1 MSKLARA
8 CAVAVA
14 VATSLAGGIAAAQIQ
29 SGVARKAAPPS
40 IALGVPVAK
49 SGVSLRSSSSSTSG
63 AGSPLSFTSGQ
74 PALRYQAIDLPSTK
88 DPVRREAVKDGA
100 KEANVSARGA
110 GATGTRSTPGTPGQF
125 APAPG
130 VLRANMPPVRFADAQ
145 SILKA
150 RVLPANVNQ
159 GVTAAPAI
167 KSAKTSTST
176 SASTSTST
184 SFTKIAGDAAAS
196 GPASIAELAR
206 SLRNHPDLIYQ
217 YIRNNIEYYP
227 TFGLQKGALGAV
239 LDNQATAHDQATL
252 MVELLRAS
260 GLEANYVRGIAK
272 LSAAQLAE
280 WWGVNTAN
288 ACGVLSLLGQAQI
301 PVYEINATT
310 AGTCPGTVA
319 ALTDVSIEHVWVKTR
334 INGSWYVFDPSY
346 KPHTFKSGI
355 DLASAATTGYDAAN
369 YLSSAQSGATVAADY
384 VQNLNRTN
392 IRNNLATY
400 ATQLAGYLRANKP
413 AATLDDV
420 LGGKAITPFYGALR
434 QTALPYQNTAWGS
447 EELAELPGYMKPTLR
462 VQYQGID
469 QTYTSDAIYGK
480 RLSITYNG
488 ANQPV
493 LKLDGLAV
501 GAPGTA
507 VTPGTSAPI
516 TFTVTHN
523 AYVSTWANHSFT
535 QRIRGGG
542 TNTFLIANGWGP
554 AGRGPAENYRR
565 TLSDLKASGAADASE
580 PLLGS
585 TLGVIGAQWIAQN
598 THAGTLT
605 ERIADTTLLHQH
617 QVGIVGYTGSAYVDL
632 PSNVLAVA
640 NLAGNLDK
648 ESAAFANWAMHLSI
662 LESTAV
668 QQTTGVPAVSTVKL
682 IDLASASGQR
692 IYNATSANYA
702 SAVQPNLVNCGA
714 HLGNFSSYLASGL
727 RLILPARCD
736 IAENSWAG
744 AGYFTV
750 GSGLYLGS
758 VISDGLSGG
767 YGTQPQAA
775 VFANT
780 IVGAAMPSPPTVENY
795 SGSAYGDPIDM
806 VQGHFLYNHEDLNVG
821 IGSFPQSLGFQ
832 RLYSSGLRNQNGP
845 LGKGWTHNFN
855 ATAAVNSDGF
865 QAMGEDSAL
874 DAVGT
879 LVEHKASFDLLMDP
893 ARPLAKLVTA
903 TLGQRW
909 FGDQLID
916 NTVVVTQGLNGEVF
930 VKLPDGSY
938 NPPPGKPIKLSRNAA
953 DNTYSYEALN
963 RAVLKFNTAGKAE
976 TYTEPS
982 GIQARFTYSGSD
994 LTQVQ
999 NSLGRTLSFTN
1010 ASGRITQVSDG
1021 TRSVSYGYDTNA
1033 NLKTFTNTLSQAT
1046 TFAYGLPGQ
1055 MTSLYYPSFPTV
1067 AAATNV
1073 YDSLGRVK
1081 TQTNARGKTYEYFF
1095 AGSRTEE
1102 VGPGGT
1108 ARTNYIDAQGNTVQS
1123 STPAG
1128 NWTTN
1133 TYDGQSRLIRKQF
1146 PEGNATEYAYD
1157 DAPCAVAPAKRCT
1170 HNVKTL
1176 TSIAKPGSGLANRV
1190 QSFTYESA
1198 FNQVASATDARGKTT
1213 SYSYML
1219 GLPLTITAPAD
1230 AAGASPQTTY
1240 AYSAFTPS
1248 GFTTFYLPSSKTVK
1262 TSSSSTVLTAT
1273 TYNAANKY
1281 VPQTSTVDSGAG
1293 KLNLTSTFTYDAVG
1307 NLTGIDGPRT
1317 DVADTIA
1324 TTYDAERR
1332 PTQVTDA
1339 MGKQTRTAYD
1349 ADGRAVQ
1356 SAAQQGA
1363 QWLVSCSR
1371 YSETGK
1377 LTRAWGPGVTAAAT
1391 SCPTEA
1397 APTPIADTA
1406 YDDLDRPFR
1415 ATQYLPAVDGG
1426 NRVTETAYNLDD
1438 SVRAVNKAVGTSLA
1452 QAYVSYTY
1460 TPNGNVDS
1468 VKDAKNNLT
1477 VHTYDGFDRLAR
1489 TYYPLPN
1496 QPLYANANDYEEN
1509 AYDANGNVT
1518 SLRRRNG
1525 QTITQGWDNLNRLT
1539 ARSYPN
1545 TADNVQFGYDLR
1557 GLRTAAQ
1564 FANGSHAISY
1574 AWDNAGRLTSTT
1586 AGGKTLSHQY
1596 DAAGN
1601 RIRSTWPDAFYTSTS
1616 YDALNR
1622 PSVIQENGSVN
1633 LASYA
1638 YDDLGRRTTV
1648 TLGNGTTVQRAYDN
1662 QGALATLKN
1671 FLASPSQEVQ
1681 YAYTRNQLRELK
1693 SVAWTNNL
1701 YQWSGATPG
1710 TKSYTSNGLNQYTAA
1725 AGAAQS
1731 YDANGNLTGDGI
1743 WSYGYDLDNRLK
1755 TASKTG
1761 TAATLSYDAEGRLR
1775 QTVIG
1780 ASTTNLLYDAANL
1793 IAEYDAAGTTLQRR
1807 YVHGPGTD
1815 EPIVWYEGAGTTAKN
1830 WFYADHLGSIVA
1842 TANATGAS
1850 TGIYS
1855 YGPYGEPNT
1864 TTGPRFRYTGQQL
1877 LGDLGL
1883 YHYKARFYSP
1893 SLGRFL
1899 QTDPIGYKDDVNLYA
1914 YVGNNPANRTDPSG
1928 LIASQAAALAAGVG
1942 GASAFPVAPQS
1953 NVQGTSLG
1961 NWIDNSPIYDMPLE
1975 GVYPEQYLVGG
1986 LGLLRG
1992 AGQTLAKGVG
2002 TATAQE
2008 VRLTIEQAKNIAR
2021 FEKKLP
2027 ANAKDGVGVR
2037 PLPNE
2042 GVAVQATSPG
2052 RVPGSSAVYEKQIDA
2067 AGTTVQYSKTTYD
2080 PAGNIVHVK
2089 DKING
2094 GVFP

>member
-1 MSKLARA
+1 MTKLARA

-14 VATSLAGGIAAAQIQ
+14 VATSLAGGNAAAQIQ
-29 SGVARKAAPPS
+29 GGVARKAAPPAV
-40 IALGVPVAK
+40 ALGVPVAK
-49 SGVSLRSSSSSTSG
+49 STSTISQRSSVGASARSGSS
-63 AGSPLSFTSGQ
+63 LSFTSGQ
-74 PALRYQAIDLPSTK
+74 PALRYQAADLPTAK

-100 KEANVSARGA
+100 KEAHVSARGA
-110 GATGTRSTPGTPGQF
+110 SATPTTTGEF

-130 VLRANMPPVRFADAQ
+130 VLRANMPPVTFADAERV
-145 SILKA
+145 LKT

-159 GVTAAPAI
+159 GVTAAP
-167 KSAKTSTST
+167 KTAKTSTL
-176 SASTSTST
+176 ARM
-184 SFTKIAGDAAAS
+184 KIAGDAAAS

-217 YIRNNIEYYP
+217 YVRNNVEYYP
-227 TFGLQKGALGAV
+227 TFGAQKGALGAV
-239 LDNQATAHDQATL
+239 LDNQATAHDQAAL

-272 LSAAQLAE
+272 LSAAQLSE

-310 AGTCPGTVA
+310 AGSCPGTVA

-355 DLASAATTGYDAAN
+355 DLASASTTGYDAAT
-369 YLSSAQSGATVAADY
+369 YQSAAQSGATVSTDY

-392 IRNNLATY
+392 IRNNLNTY
-400 ATQLAGYLRANKP
+400 ATQLATYLRANKP
-413 AATLDDV
+413 AGTLDDV
-420 LGGKAITPFYGALR
+420 LGGKTIVPFYGALR

-469 QTYTSDAIYGK
+469 QTYTSDAIYGR
-480 RLSITYNG
+480 RLTLTYNG
-488 ANQPV
+488 ANQPL
-493 LKLDGLAV
+493 LKLDGVAV
-501 GAPGTA
+501 GNPGTA
-507 VTPGTSAPI
+507 VTPGTSTPI

-535 QRIRGGG
+535 QRIKGGG

-565 TLSDLKASGAADASE
+565 VLSDLKASGAADASE

-598 THAGTLT
+598 THAGTIT
-605 ERIADTTLLHQH
+605 ERIADTSLLHQH

-640 NLAGNLDK
+640 NVSGNTDK

-682 IDLASASGQR
+682 IDLASANGQR
-692 IYNATSANYA
+692 IYNATAANYA
-702 SAVQPNLVNCGA
+702 SAVQPNLVGCSA
-714 HLGNFSSYLASGL
+714 HLANFSSYLASGL

-767 YGTQPQAA
+767 YGTQPQAP

-780 IVGAAMPSPPTVENY
+780 VVGAAMPSPPSVENY

-806 VQGHFLYNHEDLNVG
+806 VQGHFLYNHEDINVG
-821 IGSFPQSLGFQ
+821 VGAFPQSLSFQ
-832 RLYSSGLRNQNGP
+832 RLYSSGMRNQNGP

-879 LVEHKASFDLLMDP
+879 IVEHKASFDLLMDP
-893 ARPLAKLVTA
+893 ARPLVKLVTA

-938 NPPPGKPIKLSRNAA
+938 NPPPGKPVKLSRNAA
-953 DNTYSYEALN
+953 DNTYSYETLN
-963 RAVLKFNTAGKAE
+963 RAVLKFNAAGKAE
-976 TYTEPS
+976 TYTESS
-982 GIQARFTYSGSD
+982 GVQAKFTYTGND

-1010 ASGRITQVSDG
+1010 VNGRITQVSDG
-1021 TRSVSYGYDTNA
+1021 TRSVSYGYGA
-1033 NLKTFTNTLSQAT
+1033 SSNLATFTNTLSKAT
-1046 TFAYGLPGQ
+1046 TFSYGLPGQ

-1081 TQTNARGKTYEYFF
+1081 TQTNARGKTYDYYF
-1095 AGSRTEE
+1095 AGFRTEE

-1108 ARTNYIDAQGNTVQS
+1108 ARTNYIDAQGNTIQS

-1128 NWTTN
+1128 NWTTH
-1133 TYDGQSRLIRKQF
+1133 TYDGQSRLIRKQL
-1146 PEGNATEYAYD
+1146 PEGNATEYVYD
-1157 DAPCAVAPAKRCT
+1157 DAPCAGTDKRCT

-1198 FNQVASATDARGKTT
+1198 FNKVATATDARGKTT
-1213 SYSYML
+1213 SYSYTAQ
-1219 GLPLTITAPAD
+1219 GLPLTITAPVD
-1230 AAGASPQTTY
+1230 AAGVAPQTTY
-1240 AYSAFTPS
+1240 AYSALTPS
-1248 GFTTFYLPSSKTVK
+1248 GFTSFYLPSSQTVK
-1262 TSSSSTVLTAT
+1262 TSASSSVVTAT

-1281 VPQTSTVDSGAG
+1281 VPQTSTVDSGTG
-1293 KLNLTSTFTYDAVG
+1293 KLNLATAFTYDVTG
-1307 NLTGIDGPRT
+1307 NLTGVDGPRT
-1317 DVADTIA
+1317 DVSDTIA
-1324 TTYDAERR
+1324 TAYDNERR
-1332 PTQVTDA
+1332 PTQFTDA
-1339 MGKQTRTAYD
+1339 MGKQTGMFYD
-1349 ADGRAVQ
+1349 ADGR
-1356 SAAQQGA
+1356 
-1363 QWLVSCSR
+1363 LVRSVEQHGTEWRVNCKR

-1377 LTRAWGPGVTAAAT
+1377 VVREWGPAQMSSFAY
-1391 SCPTEA
+1391 CPNDV
-1397 APTPIADTA
+1397 APLPITDTA
-1406 YDDLDRPFR
+1406 YDDLDRPFQT
-1415 ATQYLPAVDGG
+1415 TQQLAAADGG
-1426 NRVTETAYNLDD
+1426 NRVTETVYNADD
-1438 SVRAVNKAVGTSLA
+1438 TVQAVNKAVGSGLA
-1452 QAYVSYTY
+1452 QTYATYTY

-1489 TYYPLPN
+1489 TYYPLPST
-1496 QPLYANANDYEEN
+1496 PLYGNANDYEEN
-1509 AYDANGNVT
+1509 GYDANGNVT

-1525 QTITQGWDNLNRLT
+1525 QTITQSWDNLNRLT

-1557 GLRTAAQ
+1557 GLRTSAQ
-1564 FANGSHAISY
+1564 FANGTHAISY
-1574 AWDNAGRLTSTT
+1574 TWDNAGRLASTT

-1601 RIRSTWPDAFYTSTS
+1601 RVRTTWPDAFYTTTS
-1616 YDALNR
+1616 YDAANR
-1622 PSVIQENGSVN
+1622 PSAIQENGSVN

-1648 TLGNGTTVQRAYDN
+1648 TLGNGTTVQRAYDR

-1681 YAYTRNQLRELK
+1681 YTYTRNQLRELK

-1701 YQWSGATPG
+1701 YQWSGASPG

-1725 AGAAQS
+1725 GGATQN
-1731 YDANGNLTGDGI
+1731 YDANGNLTGDGT

-1761 TAATLSYDAEGRLR
+1761 TAASLAYDAEGRLR

-1780 ASTTNLLYDAANL
+1780 ASTTNLLYDATNL
-1793 IAEYDAAGTTLQRR
+1793 IAEYDAAGSTVQRR

-1815 EPIVWYEGAGTTAKN
+1815 EPIVWYEGSGTTAKN

-1877 LGDLGL
+1877 IGELGL

-1914 YVGNNPANRTDPSG
+1914 FVGNNPGNRIDPTGLASLGAWANLGSGESFVYDLWNDCGGMCRAGVVTQDGQLDLGLDRVDAGGCIATGGPSICIGPGAIKAVAQETATLFRAVTQGELNQVQRTGTFEAGPNSLGGKWFAETLEHARQWGDAMNGKGASTILEVQLPR
-1928 LIASQAAALAAGVG
+1928 SQADRLMRMERLDGIGPARYGELDQLRNA
-1942 GASAFPVAPQS
+1942 
-1953 NVQGTSLG
+1953 T
-1961 NWIDNSPIYDMPLE
+1961 IK
-1975 GVYPEQYLVGG
+1975 G
-1986 LGLLRG
+1986 LG
-1992 AGQTLAKGVG
+1992 Q
-2002 TATAQE
+2002 
-2008 VRLTIEQAKNIAR
+2008 
-2021 FEKKLP
+2021 
-2027 ANAKDGVGVR
+2027 
-2037 PLPNE
+2037 
-2042 GVAVQATSPG
+2042 
-2052 RVPGSSAVYEKQIDA
+2052 
-2067 AGTTVQYSKTTYD
+2067 
-2080 PAGNIVHVK
+2080 
-2089 DKING
+2089 
-2094 GVFP
+2094 

>member
-1 MSKLARA
+1 M
-8 CAVAVA
+8 
-14 VATSLAGGIAAAQIQ
+14 
-29 SGVARKAAPPS
+29 
-40 IALGVPVAK
+40 
-49 SGVSLRSSSSSTSG
+49 
-63 AGSPLSFTSGQ
+63 
-74 PALRYQAIDLPSTK
+74 
-88 DPVRREAVKDGA
+88 
-100 KEANVSARGA
+100 
-110 GATGTRSTPGTPGQF
+110 
-125 APAPG
+125 
-130 VLRANMPPVRFADAQ
+130 
-145 SILKA
+145 
-150 RVLPANVNQ
+150 
-159 GVTAAPAI
+159 
-167 KSAKTSTST
+167 
-176 SASTSTST
+176 
-184 SFTKIAGDAAAS
+184 KIAGDAAAS

-217 YIRNNIEYYP
+217 YVRNNVEYYP
-227 TFGLQKGALGAV
+227 TFGAQKGALGAV
-239 LDNQATAHDQATL
+239 LDNQATAHDQAAL

-280 WWGVNTAN
+280 WWGISTAN

-310 AGTCPGTVA
+310 AGSCPGTVA

-346 KPHTFKSGI
+346 KPHTFKTGI
-355 DLASAATTGYDAAN
+355 DLATAAGYNAAN
-369 YLSSAQSGATVAADY
+369 YLASAQSGATVGTDY
-384 VQNLNRTN
+384 VQNINRNN
-392 IRNNLATY
+392 IRFNLEKY
-400 ATQLAGYLRANKP
+400 AGILAGHLRISKP

-420 LGGKAITPFYGALR
+420 LGGKTIVPFYGALR

-469 QTYTSDAIYGK
+469 QTYTSDAIYGR
-480 RLSITYNG
+480 RLTLTYNG

-493 LKLDGLAV
+493 LKLDGVAV

-507 VTPGTSAPI
+507 VTPGTSTPI

-535 QRIRGGG
+535 QRIKGGG

-585 TLGVIGAQWIAQN
+585 TLAVIGAQWIAQN
-598 THAGTLT
+598 THAGSIT

-640 NLAGNLDK
+640 NLAGNTDK

-682 IDLASASGQR
+682 IDMASAAGQR

-714 HLGNFSSYLASGL
+714 HLGNFNSYLNSGL

-736 IAENSWAG
+736 IAENSWSG

-758 VISDGLSGG
+758 VIGDGLSGG
-767 YGTQPQAA
+767 YATYYQSTEMAAETVVRGLREPTSLIQA
-775 VFANT
+775 
-780 IVGAAMPSPPTVENY
+780 GLDLL
-795 SGSAYGDPIDM
+795 GDPIDM

-821 IGSFPQSLGFQ
+821 VGSFPQSLGFQ
-832 RLYSSGLRNQNGP
+832 RLYSSGMRNQSGP

-879 LVEHKASFDLLMDP
+879 IVEHKASFDLLMDP

-909 FGDQLID
+909 FGDQLIN
-916 NTVVVTQGLNGEVF
+916 NTVVVTQGLNAEVF
-930 VKLPDGSY
+930 VKLPDGTGTY
-938 NPPPGKPIKLSRNAA
+938 NPPPGKSGKLTKST
-953 DNTYSYEALN
+953 DGTYAYEFLN
-963 RAVLKFNTAGKAE
+963 RAALKFNVAGKAE

-982 GIQARFTYSGSD
+982 GLQAKFTYSGND

-999 NSLGRTLSFTN
+999 NSLGRTLTFTN
-1010 ASGRITQVSDG
+1010 SSGRITQVSDG
-1021 TRSVSYGYDTNA
+1021 TRSVSYGYDA
-1033 NLKTFTNTLSQAT
+1033 SSNLATFTNTLGQST
-1046 TFAYGLPGQ
+1046 TFSYELPGQ
-1055 MTSLYYPSFPTV
+1055 IRSIYNPSLPAT
-1067 AAATNV
+1067 AALTNT

-1081 TQTNARGKTYEYFF
+1081 NQVNARGKSYDYYF

-1102 VGPGGT
+1102 IGPGT
-1108 ARTNYIDAQGNTVQS
+1108 VARTSYLDGMGNVIQS

-1128 NWTTN
+1128 NWTLN
-1133 TYDGQSRLIRKQF
+1133 TYDGQSRLIRKQL

-1157 DAPCAVAPAKRCT
+1157 DASCTNPLVRCT

-1176 TSIAKPGSGLANRV
+1176 TSIPKPGSGLANRV

-1198 FNQVASATDARGKTT
+1198 FNRVATATDARGKTT
-1213 SYSYML
+1213 SYSYTAQ

-1230 AAGASPQTTY
+1230 AAGVAPQTTY
-1240 AYSAFTPS
+1240 AYTAFTPS
-1248 GFTTFYLPSSKTVK
+1248 GYPSFYLPSSQTVK
-1262 TSSSSTVLTAT
+1262 TSASNSVVTAT

-1281 VPQTSTVDSGAG
+1281 VPQTSTVDSGTG
-1293 KLNLTSTFTYDAVG
+1293 KLNLATSFTYDVTG
-1307 NLTGIDGPRT
+1307 NLTGVDGPRT
-1317 DVADTIA
+1317 DVADTVA
-1324 TTYDAERR
+1324 TTYDTERR
-1332 PTQVTDA
+1332 PTQVTDTA
-1339 MGKQTRTAYD
+1339 GKQTRVAYD
-1349 ADGRAVQ
+1349 ADGRPVK
-1356 SAAQQGA
+1356 SAAQAGA

-1377 LTRAWGPGVTAAAT
+1377 VTRAWGPALTSAAT
-1391 SCPTEA
+1391 TCPGEA
-1397 APTPIADTA
+1397 APTPITDTA
-1406 YDDLDRPFR
+1406 YDDLDRPSR
-1415 ATQYLPAVDGG
+1415 VTQSLPAAEGG
-1426 NRVTETAYNLDD
+1426 NRVTETVYSADD
-1438 SVRAVNKAVGTSLA
+1438 SVQAINKAVGTSLA
-1452 QAYVSYTY
+1452 QAYASYTY

-1489 TYYPLPN
+1489 TYYPLPAT
-1496 QPLYANANDYEEN
+1496 PLYGNANDYEEN
-1509 AYDANGNVT
+1509 GYDANGNVT
-1518 SLRRRNG
+1518 SVRRRNG
-1525 QTITQGWDNLNRLT
+1525 QTITQSWDNLNRLT

-1557 GLRTAAQ
+1557 GLRTSAQ
-1564 FANGSHAISY
+1564 FANGTHAISY
-1574 AWDNAGRLTSTT
+1574 TWDNAGRLSATT

-1601 RIRSTWPDAFYTSTS
+1601 RIRTTWPDAFYTTTS
-1616 YDALNR
+1616 YDAANR
-1622 PSVIQENGSVN
+1622 PSAIQENGSVN

-1648 TLGNGTTVQRAYDN
+1648 TLGNGTTIQRSYDN

-1681 YAYTRNQLRELK
+1681 YTYTRNQLRELK
-1693 SVAWTNNL
+1693 SVSWTNNL
-1701 YQWSGATPG
+1701 YQWSGASPG

-1725 AGAAQS
+1725 GGTVHG
-1731 YDANGNLTGDGI
+1731 YDANGNLTGDGT

-1761 TAATLSYDAEGRLR
+1761 TAASLSYDAEGRLR

-1780 ASTTNLLYDAANL
+1780 ASTTSLLYDATNL
-1793 IAEYDAAGTTLQRR
+1793 IAEYDAAGSTLQRR

-1815 EPIVWYEGAGTTAKN
+1815 EPIVWYEGSGTTAKN
-1830 WFYADHLGSIVA
+1830 WFYTDHLGSIVA

-1864 TTGPRFRYTGQQL
+1864 TTGQRFRYTGQQL
-1877 LGDLGL
+1877 IGELAL

-1893 SLGRFL
+1893 GLGRFL

-1914 YVGNNPANRTDPSG
+1914 YVGGSPANRTDPTG
-1928 LIASQAAALAAGVG
+1928 LIARQAVDLVAGLGGAISDGWSASVAAFQNESLGDIALKSVEGLNPTVGAALGAGAKLAGAARGLAWGSENVAKFG
-1942 GASAFPVAPQS
+1942 SLNAARSSARQLS
-1953 NVQGTSLG
+1953 
-1961 NWIDNSPIYDMPLE
+1961 
-1975 GVYPEQYLVGG
+1975 G
-1986 LGLLRG
+1986 LGDEAVDFVQEIGPMKGQVTGRMSPDGLRG
-1992 AGQTLAKGVG
+1992 WRLDFDDAKGFHVNWWDRSRGAKRSDWVYGANQIEGG
-2002 TATAQE
+2002 TLDQFRQ
-2008 VRLTIEQAKNIAR
+2008 VLQ
-2021 FEKKLP
+2021 
-2027 ANAKDGVGVR
+2027 
-2037 PLPNE
+2037 
-2042 GVAVQATSPG
+2042 
-2052 RVPGSSAVYEKQIDA
+2052 
-2067 AGTTVQYSKTTYD
+2067 
-2080 PAGNIVHVK
+2080 H
-2089 DKING
+2089 
-2094 GVFP
+2094 FPSN

>member
-14 VATSLAGGIAAAQIQ
+14 VATSFAGGIAAAQIQ
-29 SGVARKAAPPS
+29 GGGARKAAPPA

-49 SGVSLRSSSSSTSG
+49 ATSAISQRSSLSAA
-63 AGSPLSFTSGQ
+63 AGSGSSLSFASGQ
-74 PALRYQAIDLPSTK
+74 PALRYQAVDLPTAK

-110 GATGTRSTPGTPGQF
+110 AATSSTSSTPGEF

-130 VLRANMPPVRFADAQ
+130 VLRANMPPVTFADAQ
-145 SILKA
+145 RILKS

-159 GVTAAPAI
+159 GVTAASTAT
-167 KSAKTSTST
+167 KTSKTSTST
-176 SASTSTST
+176 SAA
-184 SFTKIAGDAAAS
+184 KISGDAAAS

-217 YIRNNIEYYP
+217 YVRNNIEYYP
-227 TFGLQKGALGAV
+227 TFGIQKGALGAV
-239 LDNQATAHDQATL
+239 LDNQATAHDQAAL

-260 GLEANYVRGIAK
+260 GMEANYVRGIAK
-272 LSAAQLAE
+272 LSAAQLTE
-280 WWGVNTAN
+280 WWGVSTAN

-310 AGTCPGTVA
+310 AGSCPGTVA
-319 ALTDVSIEHVWVKTR
+319 ALTDVSIEHVWVKTK

-355 DLASAATTGYDAAN
+355 DLASYAGYNAAN
-369 YLSSAQSGATVAADY
+369 YLASAQSGATVAADY
-384 VQNLNRTN
+384 VQNINRNN
-392 IRNNLATY
+392 IRFNLEKY
-400 ATQLAGYLRANKP
+400 AGILAVSLRTSKQT
-413 AATLDDV
+413 ATLDDV
-420 LGGKAITPFYGALR
+420 LGGKTIVPFYGALR
-434 QTALPYQNTAWGS
+434 QTSLPYQNTAWGS
-447 EELAELPGYMKPTLR
+447 EELAELPAYMKPTLR

-469 QTYTSDAIYGK
+469 QTYTSDAIYGR
-480 RLSITYNG
+480 RLTLTYNG
-488 ANQPV
+488 ANQPI
-493 LKLDGLAV
+493 LELDGVAV

-507 VTPGTSAPI
+507 VTPGTSTSI

-535 QRIRGGG
+535 QRILGGG

-598 THAGTLT
+598 THAGTIT

-640 NLAGNLDK
+640 NLAGNTDK

-682 IDLASASGQR
+682 MDLASAAGQR

-736 IAENSWAG
+736 IAENSWSG

-758 VISDGLSGG
+758 IISNGLSGG
-767 YGTQPQAA
+767 YSTYDQSA
-775 VFANT
+775 
-780 IVGAAMPSPPTVENY
+780 GAASATVVQATREQ
-795 SGSAYGDPIDM
+795 SDLTQAGPQLLGDPIDM
-806 VQGHFLYNHEDLNVG
+806 VQGHFLYNHEDINVG
-821 IGSFPQSLGFQ
+821 VGAFPLSLSFQ
-832 RLYSSGLRNQNGP
+832 RLYSSGMRNQNGP

-855 ATAAVNSDGF
+855 ASAAVNSDGF

-879 LVEHKASFDLLMDP
+879 IVEHKASFDLLMDP
-893 ARPLAKLVTA
+893 ARPLAKLVAA

-909 FGDQLID
+909 FGDQLIN
-916 NTVVVTQGLNGEVF
+916 NTVVVTQGLNAEVF
-930 VKLPDGSY
+930 VKLPDGTGMY
-938 NPPPGKPIKLSRNAA
+938 NPPPGKSGKLTKST
-953 DNTYSYEALN
+953 DGTYAYEFLN
-963 RAVLKFNTAGKAE
+963 RAALKFNAAGKAE

-982 GIQARFTYSGSD
+982 GVQAKFTYSGND
-994 LTQVQ
+994 LAQVQ
-999 NSLGRTLSFTN
+999 NSLGRTLTFTN
-1010 ASGRITQVSDG
+1010 ANGRIAQVSDG
-1021 TRSVSYGYDTNA
+1021 TRSVSFGYDA
-1033 NLKTFTNTLSQAT
+1033 NSNLATFTNTLGQGT
-1046 TFAYGLPGQ
+1046 TFSYTLPGQ
-1055 MTSLYYPSFPTV
+1055 IRSIYNPSLPAT
-1067 AAATNV
+1067 AALTNT

-1081 TQTNARGKTYEYFF
+1081 NQVNARGKSYDYYF

-1102 VGPGGT
+1102 VGPGAV
-1108 ARTNYIDAQGNTVQS
+1108 ARTSYLDGQGNVIQS
-1123 STPAG
+1123 STPVG
-1128 NWTTN
+1128 NWTIN
-1133 TYDGQSRLIRKQF
+1133 TYDGQSRLIRRQL

-1157 DAPCAVAPAKRCT
+1157 DATCTNPTFRCT
-1170 HNVKTL
+1170 HNVQSI
-1176 TSIAKPGSGLANRV
+1176 TSIAKPGSGLASRV
-1190 QSFTYESA
+1190 QRFYYENA
-1198 FNQVASATDARGKTT
+1198 FNKVATAIDARGKTT
-1213 SYSYML
+1213 TYTYTAQ
-1219 GLPLTITAPAD
+1219 GLPLAITAPAD
-1230 AAGASPQTTY
+1230 AAGVAPQTTY

-1248 GFTTFYLPSSKTVK
+1248 GFPSFYLPSSQTVK
-1262 TSSSSTVLTAT
+1262 TSASNSVVTAT

-1281 VPQTSTVDSGAG
+1281 VPQTSTVDAGTG
-1293 KLNLTSTFTYDAVG
+1293 KLNLTTSFTYD
-1307 NLTGIDGPRT
+1307 LTGNPTGVDGPRT

-1324 TTYDAERR
+1324 TAYDTERR

-1339 MGKQTRTAYD
+1339 VGKQSRVAYD
-1349 ADGRAVQ
+1349 ADGRAVK
-1356 SAAQQGA
+1356 SAAQQGT

-1377 LTRAWGPGVTAAAT
+1377 VTRAWGPALTAAAT
-1391 SCPTEA
+1391 TCPGEA
-1397 APTPIADTA
+1397 APTPITDIA
-1406 YDDLDRPFR
+1406 YDDVDRPFR
-1415 ATQYLPAVDGG
+1415 TTQYLPAADGG
-1426 NRVTETAYNLDD
+1426 NRVTETIYNLDD
-1438 SVRAVNKAVGTSLA
+1438 TVQAVNKAVGTALA
-1452 QAYVSYTY
+1452 QAYATYTY

-1496 QPLYANANDYEEN
+1496 MPLYGNANDYEEN

-1518 SLRRRNG
+1518 SLRKRNG
-1525 QTITQGWDNLNRLT
+1525 QTIAQSWDNLNRLT

-1557 GLRTAAQ
+1557 GLRTSAQ
-1564 FANGSHAISY
+1564 FANGTHAISY
-1574 AWDNAGRLTSTT
+1574 AWDNAGRLASTA

-1601 RIRSTWPDAFYTSTS
+1601 RIRTTWPDAFYTTTS
-1616 YDALNR
+1616 YDAASR
-1622 PSVIQENGSVN
+1622 PSVIQENGNVN

-1648 TLGNGTTVQRAYDN
+1648 TLGNGTTVQRGYDN

-1681 YAYTRNQLRELK
+1681 YSYTRNQVRELK

-1701 YQWSGATPG
+1701 YQWSGASAG

-1725 AGAAQS
+1725 GGATQS
-1731 YDANGNLTGDGI
+1731 YDANGNLTGDGT

-1761 TAATLSYDAEGRLR
+1761 TAASLAYDAEGRLR

-1780 ASTTNLLYDAANL
+1780 ASMTNLLYDAANL

-1855 YGPYGEPNT
+1855 YGHFGEPNT
-1864 TTGPRFRYTGQQL
+1864 ATGPRFRYTGQQL
-1877 LGDLGL
+1877 IGELGL
-1883 YHYKARFYSP
+1883 YYYKARLYSP

-1899 QTDPIGYKDDVNLYA
+1899 QTDPIGYKDDLNLYA
-1914 YVGNNPANRTDPSG
+1914 YVGNNPANRTDPTG

-1953 NVQGTSLG
+1953 NVQGTPLG
-1961 NWIDNSPIYDMPLE
+1961 NWIDNSPLYDPPLE
-1975 GVYPEQYLVGG
+1975 GVYPEEFLIGGG
-1986 LGLLRG
+1986 LGILRG
-1992 AGQTLAKGVG
+1992 AAQAVAKGVG
-2002 TATAQE
+2002 SVAATGTAAGAEIMFKTVHYASRLETAG
-2008 VRLTIEQAKNIAR
+2008 VNIAR
-2021 FEKKLP
+2021 AET
-2027 ANAKDGVGVR
+2027 AVAKEVSAMRGNLATNSDVVGRLTVDGVEVEYR
-2037 PLPNE
+2037 ARLLP
-2042 GVAVQATSPG
+2042 S
-2052 RVPGSSAVYEKQIDA
+2052 
-2067 AGTTVQYSKTTYD
+2067 GTVNVGTLF
-2080 PAGNIVHVK
+2080 PVK
-2089 DKING
+2089 
-2094 GVFP
+2094 